1 MRTRLLALVPVL
13 ALTPAAFGQPDPA
26 VARVLDQ
33 YQAAKPTEK
42 ALAFFSMDWA
52 PSLAEATARARK
64 ERRPILF
71 IYVTNITAG
80 QNFVGGHC

>member
-1 MRTRLLALVPVL
+1 MTRHLALTLVL
-13 ALTPAAFGQPDPA
+13 ALTPAALGQPDPV
-26 VARVLDQ
+26 VARILDG
-33 YQAAKPTEK
+33 YEAARPTEK
-42 ALAFFSMDWA
+42 ALAFFRMDWA

-64 ERRPILF
+64 ERRPVFF

>member
-1 MRTRLLALVPVL
+1 MTRHLALGLVL
-13 ALTPAAFGQPDPA
+13 TLTPAVFGQPDPA
-26 VARVLDQ
+26 VARILDK
-33 YQAAKPTEK
+33 YEAAKPTEK

-52 PSLAEATARARK
+52 PSLTEATARARK
-64 ERRPILF
+64 ERRPIFF